1 MHENFSVRSKSV
13 RLERCLLRDCM
24 ELVIDTPSS
33 VNRGRKRD
41 SPSLEFFGAKL
52 KTLLLRTRGAMD
64 ACAHTTVDASFAVLA
79 DLDAFSDVTALDEV
93 AQKLGGIDS
102 LAWKVLQSVTD
113 EDEMRQLELYSRKR
127 KGQKDELVMAE
138 IQSLVVRV
146 QALARQLPN
155 HGDSLIRQVLALPS
169 SDSVEE
175 EDEGGTGEQEES
187 KTEKKKKMTR
197 SNNTA
202 KSKKKTAPL
211 PKKRE
216 RQSAEKSKEKQGKK
230 VQKTFVDTTG
240 KGKEEMDDSD
250 VEDEEDEVVES
261 EEEIVVCLLEK
272 DEQKTSSLCES
283 DVMKEIEEA
292 EKEFDSIRA
301 LQESAGQVTAEE
313 EQWQGPP
320 NVEELI
326 ASVRLDDVD
335 CLCEVDKVP
344 LNSIAGRLEIQ
355 MWWRL
360 VKRACQIRGLFQLIR
375 AQKSKVLKIQE
386 RYSALVSELLEGRR
400 DVLSYTQA
408 SRYERL
414 GKFLVDFPL
423 FVFQRKWV
431 TLTDWFQK
439 IDCGNGKD
447 AVLVDCMASIV
458 PVSSVFL
465 RDSFALHEDGFQVF
479 PGMMSDCILQELI
492 DICKTRCKEVG
503 EVVFNNSR
511 KVNSRQ
517 NDKKRMQLSV
527 HKTDGAAMARF
538 KQVLTERLSGVLPQ
552 HKVSSMVALLSK
564 LFCKAQ
570 LAHTDFSP
578 DTLSNVLLDDNKMPL
593 ACLVVLMDGTVFD
606 VWPGA
611 IRFDKNRDF
620 KPMHLK
626 LRAGDVLIFRGDLV
640 HAGAAV
646 GAVENVR
653 FHAYLDVEGVV
664 RPKHKEGDME
674 VEETYFMCDEKNILK
689 R

>member
-1 MHENFSVRSKSV
+1 
-13 RLERCLLRDCM
+13 M
-24 ELVIDTPSS
+24 ELVVETPSS
-33 VNRGRKRD
+33 VKRGRKRD
-41 SPSLEFFGAKL
+41 APSLDLFVAKV
-52 KTLLLRTRGAMD
+52 KTLLLRTRGAMEV
-64 ACAHTTVDASFAVLA
+64 CAHTTTDVSFAVLA

-93 AQKLGGIDS
+93 ERRLGGKGS

-113 EDEMRQLELYSRKR
+113 EDEMRELELYSRKR
-127 KGQKDELVMAE
+127 KRQKEELVLAE
-138 IQSLVVRV
+138 LQSLVVRA

-155 HGDSLIRQVLALPS
+155 KGGSLIDQVLALPS
-169 SDSVEE
+169 SDSIEE
-175 EDEGGTGEQEES
+175 EDDEGGTGEQEES
-187 KTEKKKKMTR
+187 KTEDKKKKAR
-197 SNNTA
+197 SDNTA
-202 KSKKKTAPL
+202 KGKKKNKTTTAPP

-216 RQSAEKSKEKQGKK
+216 RQSAGKTKPVQEKQKCKK
-230 VQKTFVDTTG
+230 VQKTFVDSTG
-240 KGKEEMDDSD
+240 KGKEELDVDDI
-250 VEDEEDEVVES
+250 EDEEEEVVES
-261 EEEIVVCLLEK
+261 EEESVVCLLEK
-272 DEQKTSSLCES
+272 DEQKTSGLCES
-283 DVMKEIEEA
+283 DVMKQVEEA
-292 EKEFDSIRA
+292 EREFDYIRT
-301 LQESAGQVTAEE
+301 LQSSAGQVSAEE

-326 ASVRLDDVD
+326 VRVSLADVN

-344 LNSIAGRLEIQ
+344 LNSVAGRLEIR

-386 RYSALVSELLEGRR
+386 RYSALVSELLEGRH

-439 IDCGNGKD
+439 IDCGTGKD
-447 AVLVDCMASIV
+447 AVLVDCLSSIV

-465 RDSFALHEDGFQVF
+465 RDSFVLHQDGFQVF
-479 PGMMSDCILQELI
+479 PGMMTNCISQDLI
-492 DICKTRCKEVG
+492 DTCKTRCKEVG

-527 HKTDGAAMARF
+527 DRIDGAAIARF
-538 KQVLTERLSGVLPQ
+538 KQVLTERLSGVLPH
-552 HKVSSMVALLSK
+552 HKVSSMVTLLSK
-564 LFCKAQ
+564 LFCEAQ

-593 ACLVVLMDGTVFD
+593 ACLVVLMDGTLFD

-611 IRFDKNRDF
+611 IRFDKNRDY
-620 KPMHLK
+620 KPLPIR

-640 HAGAAV
+640 HAGAAI

>member
-1 MHENFSVRSKSV
+1 LSKK
-13 RLERCLLRDCM
+13 
-24 ELVIDTPSS
+24 
-33 VNRGRKRD
+33 G
-41 SPSLEFFGAKL
+41 G
-52 KTLLLRTRGAMD
+52 TLI
-64 ACAHTTVDASFAVLA
+64 
-79 DLDAFSDVTALDEV
+79 E
-93 AQKLGGIDS
+93 
-102 LAWKVLQSVTD
+102 
-113 EDEMRQLELYSRKR
+113 
-127 KGQKDELVMAE
+127 
-138 IQSLVVRV
+138 
-146 QALARQLPN
+146 
-155 HGDSLIRQVLALPS
+155 QVLALPTS
-169 SDSVEE
+169 EVVEDEDEE

-187 KTEKKKKMTR
+187 NSEDKKKKAR
-197 SNNTA
+197 SDNTA
-202 KSKKKTAPL
+202 KGKKKTAPA

-216 RQSAEKSKEKQGKK
+216 RQSAGKTKPVQEKQKGKK

-240 KGKEEMDDSD
+240 KGKEELD
-250 VEDEEDEVVES
+250 VENVEGEEEEEVVES
-261 EEEIVVCLLEK
+261 EEEIAGCLLEK
-272 DEQKTSSLCES
+272 DEQKTSGLCES
-283 DVMKEIEEA
+283 DVMKQIEEA
-292 EKEFDSIRA
+292 EKEFDCIRA
-301 LQESAGQVTAEE
+301 LKESAGQVSAEE
-313 EQWQGPP
+313 EQWHGPP

-326 ASVRLDDVD
+326 ASVSLADVN
-335 CLCEVDKVP
+335 CLCEADKVP
-344 LNSIAGRLEIQ
+344 LNTAAGRLEIQ

-414 GKFLVDFPL
+414 GKLLVDFPL

-439 IDCGNGKD
+439 IDCGTIKD
-447 AVLVDCMASIV
+447 DVLVDCMASIV

-479 PGMMSDCILQELI
+479 PGMMSDCISQELI
-492 DICKTRCKEVG
+492 DLCKTRCKEVG

-527 HKTDGAAMARF
+527 DKIDGAAMARF
-538 KQVLTERLSGVLPQ
+538 KQVLTERLSGVLPR
-552 HKVSSMVALLSK
+552 HKVSSMVTLLSK

-578 DTLSNVLLDDNKMPL
+578 KTLLDVLLEDNKMPL

-664 RPKHKEGDME
+664 RPKLKEGDIE

>member
-1 MHENFSVRSKSV
+1 MHENFFVRSKNV
-13 RLERCLLRDCM
+13 RLERCLLRGRM
-24 ELVIDTPSS
+24 ELVVGTPFS
-33 VNRGRKRD
+33 VNRGLKKD
-41 SPSLEFFGAKL
+41 SPSLDFFGAKL
-52 KTLLLRTRGAMD
+52 KTLLLRTRGAME
-64 ACAHTTVDASFAVLA
+64 ACAHTTVDPSFAVLS
-79 DLDAFSDVTALDEV
+79 DSDAFGDVTTLDEV
-93 AQKLGGIDS
+93 EKCLGGKDS
-102 LAWKVLQSVTD
+102 LAWKVLKSVTD
-113 EDEMRQLELYSRKR
+113 EDEMHQLELYSRER
-127 KGQKDELVMAE
+127 KGQEDELVMAE

-146 QALARQLPN
+146 QALARRLPN
-155 HGDSLIRQVLALPS
+155 NGDSLIRQVLELPS

-187 KTEKKKKMTR
+187 KTDEKKKKTR
-197 SNNTA
+197 SSNTA
-202 KSKKKTAPL
+202 KSKKKTTPL

-216 RQSAEKSKEKQGKK
+216 RQSAEKSKERQGKK

-240 KGKEEMDDSD
+240 KGKEEMD
-250 VEDEEDEVVES
+250 VEDEEEEVVDS
-261 EEEIVVCLLEK
+261 EEEDAVCLLEK
-272 DEQKTSSLCES
+272 DEQKTSGLCES

-386 RYSALVSELLEGRR
+386 RYSALVSELLEGHR

-458 PVSSVFL
+458 HLSSVFL

-479 PGMMSDCILQELI
+479 PGMMSDCISQELI
-492 DICKTRCKEVG
+492 DLCKTRCKEVG

-527 HKTDGAAMARF
+527 DRIDGAAMARF
-538 KQVLTERLSGVLPQ
+538 KQVLTERLSGVLPR

-578 DTLSNVLLDDNKMPL
+578 DTLSNVLLDDKKMPL

-611 IRFDKNRDF
+611 IRFEKNRDF

-646 GAVENVR
+646 GEVENVR

>member
-1 MHENFSVRSKSV
+1 
-13 RLERCLLRDCM
+13 M
-24 ELVIDTPSS
+24 ELVVERPSS

-41 SPSLEFFGAKL
+41 APSLDFFGAKVT
-52 KTLLLRTRGAMD
+52 TLLLRTRGAME
-64 ACAHTTVDASFAVLA
+64 ACAHTTVDASFALLS
-79 DLDAFSDVTALDEV
+79 DLDAFGDLTTLDEV
-93 AQKLGGIDS
+93 EKRLGGKNC
-102 LAWKVLQSVTD
+102 LAWKVMLSVTD
-113 EDEMRQLELYSRKR
+113 EDEMRQLQLYSRKR

-138 IQSLVVRV
+138 FQSLVVRA

-155 HGDSLIRQVLALPS
+155 KGDALIEQVLALPS

-175 EDEGGTGEQEES
+175 EDDEGGTGEQEES
-187 KTEKKKKMTR
+187 KTEKTR

-202 KSKKKTAPL
+202 KGKKKTAPL

-216 RQSAEKSKEKQGKK
+216 RQSAEKIKEKQGKK

-240 KGKEEMDDSD
+240 KGKEEMDDND

-272 DEQKTSSLCES
+272 DEQKTSGLCES

-335 CLCEVDKVP
+335 CLCEADKVP

-386 RYSALVSELLEGRR
+386 RYSALVHELLEGRR

-439 IDCGNGKD
+439 IDCGNGQN
-447 AVLVDCMASIV
+447 AVLMDCMASIV

-465 RDSFALHEDGFQVF
+465 RDSFTLHEDGFQVV
-479 PGMMSDCILQELI
+479 PGMMSDCVSQELI
-492 DICKTRCKEVG
+492 DLCKTRCKEVG

-517 NDKKRMQLSV
+517 NDKNRMQLSV
-527 HKTDGAAMARF
+527 DKIDGAAMARF

-552 HKVSSMVALLSK
+552 HKVSSMVTLLSK

-578 DTLSNVLLDDNKMPL
+578 KTLLDVLLDDNKMPL

-626 LRAGDVLIFRGDLV
+626 LREGDVLIFRGDLV

>member
-41 SPSLEFFGAKL
+41 SPSLDFFGAKL

-230 VQKTFVDTTG
+230 VQKTFVDTSG
-240 KGKEEMDDSD
+240 KGKEEIDVDD

-261 EEEIVVCLLEK
+261 EEEIVVCLFEK
-272 DEQKTSSLCES
+272 DEQKTSGLCES
-283 DVMKEIEEA
+283 DLMKRFSRF
-292 EKEFDSIRA
+292 KNRLSQVSI
-301 LQESAGQVTAEE
+301 S
-313 EQWQGPP
+313 
-320 NVEELI
+320 
-326 ASVRLDDVD
+326 S
-335 CLCEVDKVP
+335 
-344 LNSIAGRLEIQ
+344 S
-355 MWWRL
+355 
-360 VKRACQIRGLFQLIR
+360 
-375 AQKSKVLKIQE
+375 
-386 RYSALVSELLEGRR
+386 
-400 DVLSYTQA
+400 
-408 SRYERL
+408 SRY
-414 GKFLVDFPL
+414 
-423 FVFQRKWV
+423 
-431 TLTDWFQK
+431 LTAK
-439 IDCGNGKD
+439 C
-447 AVLVDCMASIV
+447 
-458 PVSSVFL
+458 
-465 RDSFALHEDGFQVF
+465 
-479 PGMMSDCILQELI
+479 
-492 DICKTRCKEVG
+492 
-503 EVVFNNSR
+503 
-511 KVNSRQ
+511 
-517 NDKKRMQLSV
+517 
-527 HKTDGAAMARF
+527 
-538 KQVLTERLSGVLPQ
+538 
-552 HKVSSMVALLSK
+552 
-564 LFCKAQ
+564 
-570 LAHTDFSP
+570 
-578 DTLSNVLLDDNKMPL
+578 
-593 ACLVVLMDGTVFD
+593 
-606 VWPGA
+606 
-611 IRFDKNRDF
+611 
-620 KPMHLK
+620 
-626 LRAGDVLIFRGDLV
+626 
-640 HAGAAV
+640 
-646 GAVENVR
+646 
-653 FHAYLDVEGVV
+653 
-664 RPKHKEGDME
+664 
-674 VEETYFMCDEKNILK
+674 
-689 R
+689 